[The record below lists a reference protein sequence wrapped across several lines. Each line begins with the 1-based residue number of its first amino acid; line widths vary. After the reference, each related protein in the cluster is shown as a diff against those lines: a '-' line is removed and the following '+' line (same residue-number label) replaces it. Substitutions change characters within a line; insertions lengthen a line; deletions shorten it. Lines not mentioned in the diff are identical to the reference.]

1 MNALLLHLAVL
12 LPGADP
18 VPAPEDVKAGWV
30 AFAVFLALAVAV
42 ALLGLSLTRH
52 LRKIRS
58 NAEAGVFGPR
68 GALDDERAARPAA
81 RERVLTDPVP

>member
-58 NAEAGVFGPR
+58 NAEAGVFGPVEPS
-68 GALDDERAARPAA
+68 DESATAGPP
-81 RERVLTDPVP
+81 RESAS

>member
-42 ALLGLSLTRH
+42 ALLGFSMTRH

-58 NAEAGVFGPR
+58 NAEAGVFGPVESSGE
-68 GALDDERAARPAA
+68 GAAARKP
-81 RERVLTDPVP
+81 RESAS